1 MSYKKEEIFDADVTA
16 ALASR
21 CEAMLALIDDDPGR
35 EGLKDTPVRMAR
47 AMQFLTKGYAEN
59 PVEILRSALFHE
71 EFGRMVLV
79 RDIDICSLCEHHLL
93 PFIGKCHVAY
103 IPDGTIT
110 GLSKLVRTVEAF
122 SRRLQVQERLCRQI
136 CDCIQEALGPK
147 GVAVTIEAE
156 HTCMSMR
163 GVQKRGTMTVTSAY
177 SGVFLSDPA
186 LRQEYLS
193 AISK

>member
-1 MSYKKEEIFDADVTA
+1 MSYKKEEIFDPAVTD
-16 ALASR
+16 ALASHCR
-21 CEAMLALIDDDPGR
+21 AILALSGDDPDR
-35 EGLKDTPVRMAR
+35 EGLKDTPVRMAK
-47 AMQFLTKGYAEN
+47 AMQFLVKGYAED
-59 PVEILRSALFHE
+59 PAEMLRSALFNE
-71 EFGRMVLV
+71 EFSSMVLV
-79 RDIDICSLCEHHLL
+79 KDIDICSLCEHHVM

-103 IPDGTIT
+103 IPDGKIT

-136 CDCIQEALGPK
+136 CDCIQETLGPL

-163 GVQKRGTMTVTSAY
+163 GVQKRGTLTVTSAY

-186 LRQEYLS
+186 VRQEYLS
-193 AISK
+193 AISG